1 MIERN
6 DGDGILARVVLRNYR
21 SIAACDVRPAALS
34 ILVGPNGVGK
44 SNFLDSLRF
53 VADALRFSLEHALQ
67 SRGGIAEVR
76 KRSAGRPRHAGIR
89 IDLRLP
95 EGEASYAFE
104 IAAKT
109 KGSYAVRREVCR
121 LRPSGRGP
129 RHNYDVREGRVVH
142 RTFEAMPS
150 ASDRLYLVAASHLP
164 AFRPIYDALSGM
176 AFYNFNV
183 GAIRAP
189 RPSTP
194 EGILLRDGANLAEI
208 FSGLVPAARDEI
220 VKYLAAVVPG
230 ISDVDTHLVERRRTL
245 RFWQD
250 APNSNRRWK
259 FPASAMSD
267 GTLRVLATLVAMRQ
281 SGMIGWRAP
290 SVVGLEEPE
299 TALHPAAAEALLEA
313 MRGSS
318 RRVQILATSHGAD
331 LLDNFAI
338 PLDSI
343 FPVATEK
350 GDTWIGPLDDASR
363 SAIDKRSFTAGEL
376 LRMDQLQPNPYRA
389 RIDRANLFGGM
400 AGSA

>member
-1 MIERN
+1 MGRN
-6 DGDGILARVVLRNYR
+6 DGKGILARVVLRNYR
-21 SIAACDVRPAALS
+21 SIAACDVRPAPLS

-44 SNFLDSLRF
+44 SNFLDALRF
-53 VADALRFSLEHALQ
+53 VAEALRFSLDHALQ

-95 EGEASYAFE
+95 EGEVSYAFE

-109 KGSYAVRREVCR
+109 KGAYAIRREVCR
-121 LRPSGRGP
+121 LRPLGGGP
-129 RHNYDVREGRVVH
+129 GHGYDVREGEVARSSFTPM
-142 RTFEAMPS
+142 RS
-150 ASDRLYLVAASHLP
+150 GSDRLFLVAASHVPEL
-164 AFRPIYDALSGM
+164 RPIHDALSGM
-176 AFYNFNV
+176 VFYNFNV
-183 GAIRAP
+183 DAIRAP

-245 RFWQD
+245 RFRQD
-250 APNSNRRWK
+250 APTSNRRWK

-318 RRVQILATSHGAD
+318 HRVQILATSHGAD

-338 PLDSI
+338 PQDAIL
-343 FPVATEK
+343 PVVTE
-350 GDTWIGPLDDASR
+350 GGNTWIGPLDDASR
-363 SAIDKRSFTAGEL
+363 DAIDRRRFTAGEL
-376 LRMDQLQPNPYRA
+376 LRIDLLQPDPHMA
-389 RIDRANLFGGM
+389 KIGKVNLWSGM
-400 AGSA
+400 AGAA